1 MHEKFK
7 KMGHYAR
14 RIDVDER
21 SIQAC
26 ITQGRGDIS
35 HIRTYDQKGAW
46 GTQKRF
52 EETNGIITFEGTVHI
67 DEEGRVMSLH
77 NTKW

>member
-14 RIDVDER
+14 RIDVGER

-26 ITQGRGDIS
+26 ITQGRGDIF
-35 HIRTYDQKGAW
+35 HIRTYDLK
-46 GTQKRF
+46 GTQKSF
-52 EETNGIITFEGTVHI
+52 EETNGIFTFEGRVQI
-67 DEEGRVMSLH
+67 DGEGRVISLH